1 MFLWLDS
8 DGCLPTHI
16 LSSSWKLIMV
26 HRFGDRS
33 RSDCRQEN
41 ECWQNAFIRTNAA
54 VIGYYAWS
62 GFESMGTGL
71 VICQVDPPLV
81 PITDLHLWKFKTQFI
96 PQYAVESGLLEF
108 GVDIGTIPSLVQS
121 IERYDPYRDV
131 MLLICAGQQVEVN
144 WFRNSNLS
152 PLECYLQVR
161 DRWEEFSP
169 CSLLS
174 GSPNSL
180 NDP

>member
-1 MFLWLDS
+1 MSLWLDS
-8 DGCLPTHI
+8 DVCLPTHI

>member
-1 MFLWLDS
+1 
-8 DGCLPTHI
+8 
-16 LSSSWKLIMV
+16 MV
-26 HRFGDRS
+26 HRFSDRS
-33 RSDCRQEN
+33 RGDRWREN
-41 ECWQNAFIRTNAA
+41 DCWQNAFIRSNAA

-62 GFESMGTGL
+62 GFESVGTGL
-71 VICQVDPPLV
+71 VVCQVESPPIPVTCLY
-81 PITDLHLWKFKTQFI
+81 PWKFKTQFI

-108 GVDIGTIPSLVQS
+108 GVDTGTVPSLVQS

-131 MLLICAGQQVEVN
+131 MLLICAGRQVEVN

-152 PLECYLQVR
+152 PRECYLQVR

-174 GSPNSL
+174 ESPKFL
-180 NDP
+180 NDH